1 MVTYS
6 QEIHYNNSLERTMK
20 TDTYAKE
27 LRSIFNRN
35 AYSTLIAQVGDQLND
50 RKDRFD
56 KSDIIEQAVAVY
68 SNDRLSWVDLIGR
81 DHVDTKTGFDLE
93 FKYVSNG
100 LFTKVQKLPK
110 EFVTVKLKN
119 SLGVH
124 KGTTIDHPADFYM
137 IGQQDAIAIISWED
151 IKDYL
156 VAVPDGIEARIPFD
170 KLSFIFDFNDIDY
183 GKELIETDYKQIK
196 MDAQRTLIETFL

>member
-1 MVTYS
+1 MNTES
-6 QEIHYNNSLERTMK
+6 
-20 TDTYAKE
+20 YAKE
-27 LRSIFNRN
+27 LRSIFDRN

-68 SNDRLSWVDLIGR
+68 SGDRLIWVDLIGR
-81 DHVDTKTGFDLE
+81 DHVDPTRQFDLE

-110 EFVTVKLKN
+110 KIVNVKLKN
-119 SLGVH
+119 NLGSH
-124 KGTTIDHPADFYM
+124 KGITVDHPADFYM

-151 IKDYL
+151 IEKYL

-170 KLSFIFDFNDIDY
+170 ALSFIFDFNDIEY
-183 GKELIETDYKQIK
+183 SQKQINADYKKIK
-196 MDAQRTLIETFL
+196 MDAQRQLIETFKDS

>member
-1 MVTYS
+1 MDTVTYA
-6 QEIHYNNSLERTMK
+6 E
-20 TDTYAKE
+20 E

-35 AYSTLIAQVGDQLND
+35 AYSTLISEMGTQLND

-68 SNDRLSWVDLIGR
+68 SGDRLAWVDLIGR
-81 DHVDTKTGFDLE
+81 DHVDSVTGFDLE
-93 FKYVSNG
+93 FKYVSDG

-110 EFVTVKLKN
+110 EIVTVKLKN
-119 SLGVH
+119 NLGAH
-124 KGTTIDHPADFYM
+124 KGTTVDNPADFYM

-151 IKDYL
+151 IKEHL
-156 VAVPDGIEARIPFD
+156 VAVSDGIEAKIPFD
-170 KLSFIFDFNDIDY
+170 KLSFIFKCEDVDY
-183 GKELIETDYKQIK
+183 SDDTIECDYKQIK

>member
-1 MVTYS
+1 MNT
-6 QEIHYNNSLERTMK
+6 R
-20 TDTYAKE
+20 TYAKE
-27 LRSIFNRN
+27 LRSVFNRN
-35 AYSTLIAQVGDQLND
+35 AYSTLIAEIGTQLND

-68 SNDRLSWVDLIGR
+68 SGDRLEWVDLIGR
-81 DHVDTKTGFDLE
+81 DHVDSVTGFDLE

-110 EFVTVKLKN
+110 KTVNVKLKN
-119 SLGVH
+119 NLGAH
-124 KGTTIDHPADFYM
+124 KGTKVSNPADFYM
-137 IGQQDAIAIISWED
+137 IGQQDAIAIISWKD
-151 IKDYL
+151 IKNYL

-183 GKELIETDYKQIK
+183 KNDKIGLDYKKIK
-196 MDAQRTLIETFL
+196 METQRTLIETFL

>member
-1 MVTYS
+1 MNTVTYAS
-6 QEIHYNNSLERTMK
+6 
-20 TDTYAKE
+20 E

-35 AYSTLIAQVGDQLND
+35 AYSTLIANMGTQLND

-68 SNDRLSWVDLIGR
+68 SGDRLAWVDLIGR
-81 DHVDTKTGFDLE
+81 DHVDSVTGFDLE
-93 FKYVSNG
+93 FKYVSDG
-100 LFTKVQKLPK
+100 LFTKAQKLPK
-110 EFVTVKLKN
+110 EFVNVKLKN
-119 SLGVH
+119 NLGSH
-124 KGTTIDHPADFYM
+124 KGITVDHPADFYM

-151 IKDYL
+151 IQNYL

-170 KLSFIFDFNDIDY
+170 KLSFIFDFNDI
-183 GKELIETDYKQIK
+183 ELGNEEIKIETDYKQIK

>member
-1 MVTYS
+1 MNT
-6 QEIHYNNSLERTMK
+6 T
-20 TDTYAKE
+20 TYAKE
-27 LRSIFNRN
+27 LRSVFNRN
-35 AYSTLIAQVGDQLND
+35 AYSTLIAQVGNQLND

-68 SNDRLSWVDLIGR
+68 SGDRLSWVDLIGR
-81 DHVDTKTGFDLE
+81 DHIDIVTGFELE
-93 FKYVSNG
+93 FKYVSDG

-110 EFVTVKLKN
+110 KIVKVKLKN
-119 SLGVH
+119 NLGAH
-124 KGTTIDHPADFYM
+124 KGTTVDNPADFYM

-156 VAVPDGIEARIPFD
+156 VAVSDGIEARVPFE
-170 KLSFIFDFNDIDY
+170 KLSFIFNCNDIDY
-183 GKELIETDYKQIK
+183 GDNRIDCDYKKIK

>member
-1 MVTYS
+1 MST
-6 QEIHYNNSLERTMK
+6 RA
-20 TDTYAKE
+20 YAWE
-27 LRSIFNRN
+27 LRGIFNRN

-68 SNDRLSWVDLIGR
+68 SGDRLSWVDLIGR
-81 DHVDTKTGFDLE
+81 DHVDTVTGFELE

-100 LFTKVQKLPK
+100 LYTKVHKLPK
-110 EFVTVKLKN
+110 KMVNVKLKN

-124 KGTTIDHPADFYM
+124 KGTIIDHPADFYM
-137 IGQQDAIAIISWED
+137 IGQQDAIAIISWKD
-151 IKDYL
+151 IKNYL

-170 KLSFIFDFNDIDY
+170 KLSFIFDWNDVDL
-183 GKELIETDYKQIK
+183 GDEFIETDYKKIK

>member
-1 MVTYS
+1 VEGGQMNT
-6 QEIHYNNSLERTMK
+6 R
-20 TDTYAKE
+20 TYAKE
-27 LRSIFNRN
+27 LRSVFNRN
-35 AYSTLIAQVGDQLND
+35 AYSTLIAEIGTQLND

-68 SNDRLSWVDLIGR
+68 SGDRLEWVDLIGR
-81 DHVDTKTGFDLE
+81 DHVDSVTGFDLE

-119 SLGVH
+119 NLGKH
-124 KGTTIDHPADFYM
+124 KGITVDHPADFYM
-137 IGQQDAIAIISWED
+137 IGQQDAIAIISWKD
-151 IKDYL
+151 IKNYL

-170 KLSFIFDFNDIDY
+170 ALSFIFDFNDIDY
-183 GKELIETDYKQIK
+183 SEEKIECDYKKIK

>member
-1 MVTYS
+1 MNTVA
-6 QEIHYNNSLERTMK
+6 
-20 TDTYAKE
+20 YAKE
-27 LRSIFNRN
+27 LRGIFNRN
-35 AYSTLIAQVGDQLND
+35 AYSTLIAEMGTQLND

-68 SNDRLSWVDLIGR
+68 SGDRLEWVDLIGR
-81 DHVDTKTGFDLE
+81 DHVDSVTGFDLE
-93 FKYVSNG
+93 FKYVSDG

-124 KGTTIDHPADFYM
+124 KGTKIDHPADFYM
-137 IGQQDAIAIISWED
+137 IGQQDAIAIISWKD
-151 IKDYL
+151 IKECL

-170 KLSFIFDFNDIDY
+170 KLSFVFDFIDVNY
-183 GKELIETDYKQIK
+183 KESKSECDYKKIK
-196 MDAQRTLIETFL
+196 MDTQRTLIETFL

>member
-1 MVTYS
+1 MNT
-6 QEIHYNNSLERTMK
+6 R
-20 TDTYAKE
+20 TYAKV
-27 LRSIFNRN
+27 LRGCFNRN
-35 AYSTLIAQVGDQLND
+35 AYSTLINEIGTQLND

-68 SNDRLSWVDLIGR
+68 SGDRLTWVDLIGR
-81 DHVDTKTGFDLE
+81 DHVDSVTGFDLE

-100 LFTKVQKLPK
+100 LFTKVKKLPK
-110 EFVTVKLKN
+110 KTVVVKLKN

-124 KGTTIDHPADFYM
+124 KGITIDHPADFYM

-170 KLSFIFDFNDIDY
+170 KLSFVFDFTDINY
-183 GKELIETDYKQIK
+183 GKALIETDYKQIK
-196 MDAQRTLIETFL
+196 MDAQRKLIETFL

>member
-1 MVTYS
+1 M
-6 QEIHYNNSLERTMK
+6 N

-27 LRSIFNRN
+27 LRGIFDRN

-68 SNDRLSWVDLIGR
+68 SGDRLIWVDLIGR
-81 DHVDTKTGFDLE
+81 DHVDPTRQFDLE

-119 SLGVH
+119 NLGKH
-124 KGTTIDHPADFYM
+124 KG
-137 IGQQDAIAIISWED
+137 IIRRLRWM
-151 IKDYL
+151 L
-156 VAVPDGIEARIPFD
+156 NAH
-170 KLSFIFDFNDIDY
+170 
-183 GKELIETDYKQIK
+183 
-196 MDAQRTLIETFL
+196 

>member
-1 MVTYS
+1 MNT
-6 QEIHYNNSLERTMK
+6 T
-20 TDTYAKE
+20 TYAKE
-27 LRSIFNRN
+27 LRSVFNRN
-35 AYSTLIAQVGDQLND
+35 AYSTLIAEIGTQLND

-68 SNDRLSWVDLIGR
+68 SGDRLEWVDLIGR

-124 KGTTIDHPADFYM
+124 KGTVIDHPADFYM

-151 IKDYL
+151 IKNHL

-183 GKELIETDYKQIK
+183 GKALIETNYKEIK
-196 MDAQRTLIETFL
+196 MMAQKKLIETFL

>member
-1 MVTYS
+1 VDTVTYA
-6 QEIHYNNSLERTMK
+6 E
-20 TDTYAKE
+20 E

-35 AYSTLIAQVGDQLND
+35 AYSTLISEMGTQLND

-68 SNDRLSWVDLIGR
+68 SGDRLTWVDLIGR
-81 DHVDTKTGFDLE
+81 DHVDSVTGFDLE
-93 FKYVSNG
+93 FKYVSDG

-110 EFVTVKLKN
+110 KIVNVKLKN
-119 SLGVH
+119 NLGSH
-124 KGTTIDHPADFYM
+124 KGITVDHPADYYM

-151 IKDYL
+151 IKNYL

-170 KLSFIFDFNDIDY
+170 KLSFIFDCNDIDY
-183 GKELIETDYKQIK
+183 SDEIDTELNYKKIK
-196 MDAQRTLIETFL
+196 MEAQRTLIETFL

>member
-1 MVTYS
+1 M
-6 QEIHYNNSLERTMK
+6 N

-27 LRSIFNRN
+27 LRGIFNRN
-35 AYSTLIAQVGDQLND
+35 AYSTLIAQVGTQLND

-68 SNDRLSWVDLIGR
+68 SNDRLAWVDLIGR

-137 IGQQDAIAIISWED
+137 IGQQDAIAIISC
-151 IKDYL
+151 
-156 VAVPDGIEARIPFD
+156 
-170 KLSFIFDFNDIDY
+170 KLSFIFDFNDVDY

>member
-1 MVTYS
+1 VDTVTYA
-6 QEIHYNNSLERTMK
+6 E
-20 TDTYAKE
+20 E

-35 AYSTLIAQVGDQLND
+35 AYSTLISEMGTQLND

-68 SNDRLSWVDLIGR
+68 SGDRLAWVDLIGR
-81 DHVDTKTGFDLE
+81 DHVDSVTGFDLE
-93 FKYVSNG
+93 FKYVSDG

-110 EFVTVKLKN
+110 KIVNVKLKN
-119 SLGVH
+119 NLGSH
-124 KGTTIDHPADFYM
+124 KGITVDHPADYYM

-151 IKDYL
+151 IKNYL

-170 KLSFIFDFNDIDY
+170 KLSFIFDCNDIDY
-183 GKELIETDYKQIK
+183 SDEIDTELNYKKIK
-196 MDAQRTLIETFL
+196 MEAQRTLIETFL

>member
-1 MVTYS
+1 MNT
-6 QEIHYNNSLERTMK
+6 EA
-20 TDTYAKE
+20 YAKE

-35 AYSTLIAQVGDQLND
+35 AYSTLIAQVGNQLND

-68 SNDRLSWVDLIGR
+68 SGERLKWVDLIGR
-81 DHVDTKTGFDLE
+81 DHSDTETGFDLE
-93 FKYVSNG
+93 FKYVSDG

-110 EFVTVKLKN
+110 KTVNVKLKN
-119 SLGVH
+119 NLGAH
-124 KGTTIDHPADFYM
+124 KGTTVDNPADFYM

-151 IKDYL
+151 IKDHL
-156 VAVPDGIEARIPFD
+156 VAVSDGIEARIPFD
-170 KLSFIFDFNDIDY
+170 KLSFIFKCEDIDY
-183 GKELIETDYKQIK
+183 SDELIDCDYKQIK

>member
-1 MVTYS
+1 MNT
-6 QEIHYNNSLERTMK
+6 EA
-20 TDTYAKE
+20 YAKE
-27 LRSIFNRN
+27 LRDIFDRN
-35 AYSTLIAQVGDQLND
+35 AYSTLISQVGTQLND

-68 SNDRLSWVDLIGR
+68 SSDRLAWVDLIGR

-93 FKYVSNG
+93 FKYVSDG

-110 EFVTVKLKN
+110 KVVNVKLKN
-119 SLGVH
+119 NLGSH
-124 KGTTIDHPADFYM
+124 KGITVDHPADFYM

-151 IKDYL
+151 IEKYL

-170 KLSFIFDFNDIDY
+170 ALSFIFDFNDIEY
-183 GKELIETDYKQIK
+183 SEQQIATDYKKIK
-196 MDAQRTLIETFL
+196 MDAQRKLIETFL

>member
-1 MVTYS
+1 MDTVTYA
-6 QEIHYNNSLERTMK
+6 E
-20 TDTYAKE
+20 E

-35 AYSTLIAQVGDQLND
+35 AYSTLISEMGTQLND

-68 SNDRLSWVDLIGR
+68 SGDRLAWVDLIGR
-81 DHVDTKTGFDLE
+81 DHVDSVTGFDLE
-93 FKYVSNG
+93 FKYVSDG

-110 EFVTVKLKN
+110 KIVNVKLKN
-119 SLGVH
+119 NLGSH
-124 KGTTIDHPADFYM
+124 KGITVDHPADYYM

-151 IKDYL
+151 IKNYL

-170 KLSFIFDFNDIDY
+170 KLSFIFDCNDIDY
-183 GKELIETDYKQIK
+183 SDEIDTELNYKKIK
-196 MDAQRTLIETFL
+196 MEAQRTLIETFL

>member
-1 MVTYS
+1 M
-6 QEIHYNNSLERTMK
+6 
-20 TDTYAKE
+20 TYASE

-35 AYSTLIAQVGDQLND
+35 AYSTLIANMGTQLND

-68 SNDRLSWVDLIGR
+68 SGDRLAWVDLIGR
-81 DHVDTKTGFDLE
+81 DHVDSVTGFDLE
-93 FKYVSNG
+93 FKYVSDG
-100 LFTKVQKLPK
+100 LFTKAQKLPK
-110 EFVTVKLKN
+110 EFVNVKLKN
-119 SLGVH
+119 NLGSH
-124 KGTTIDHPADFYM
+124 KGITVDHPADFYM

-151 IKDYL
+151 IQNYL

-170 KLSFIFDFNDIDY
+170 KLSFIFDFNDI
-183 GKELIETDYKQIK
+183 ELGNEEIKIETDYKQIK

>member
-1 MVTYS
+1 MNTVTYAS
-6 QEIHYNNSLERTMK
+6 
-20 TDTYAKE
+20 E

-35 AYSTLIAQVGDQLND
+35 AYSTLIAEIGTQLND

-68 SNDRLSWVDLIGR
+68 SGDRLAWVDLIGR
-81 DHVDTKTGFDLE
+81 DHVDSVTGFDLE
-93 FKYVSNG
+93 FKYISDG
-100 LFTKVQKLPK
+100 MFTKVQKLPK
-110 EFVTVKLKN
+110 EFVNVKLKN

-170 KLSFIFDFNDIDY
+170 KLSFIFTAEDIDL
-183 GKELIETDYKQIK
+183 GDELIETDYKKIK

>member
-1 MVTYS
+1 MDTVTYA
-6 QEIHYNNSLERTMK
+6 E
-20 TDTYAKE
+20 E

-35 AYSTLIAQVGDQLND
+35 AYSTLISEMGTQLND

-68 SNDRLSWVDLIGR
+68 SGDRLTWVDLIGR
-81 DHVDTKTGFDLE
+81 DHVDSVTGFDLE
-93 FKYVSNG
+93 FKYVSDG

-110 EFVTVKLKN
+110 KIVNVKLKN
-119 SLGVH
+119 NLGSH
-124 KGTTIDHPADFYM
+124 KGITVDHPADYYM

-151 IKDYL
+151 IKNYL

-170 KLSFIFDFNDIDY
+170 KLSFIFDCNDIDY
-183 GKELIETDYKQIK
+183 SDEIDTELNYKKIK
-196 MDAQRTLIETFL
+196 MEAQRTLIETFL